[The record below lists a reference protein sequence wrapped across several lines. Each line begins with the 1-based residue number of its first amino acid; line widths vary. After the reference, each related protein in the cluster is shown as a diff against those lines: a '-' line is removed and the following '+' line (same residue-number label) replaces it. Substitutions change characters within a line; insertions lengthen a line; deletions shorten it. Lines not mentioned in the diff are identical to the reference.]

1 MYFMLVFVFKFTF
14 VSHAQTPV
22 LRREG
27 IRGKNDGQGESV
39 STLQTYAR
47 SLTIPTVA
55 PNPLH
60 ILFYSFVVLCFD
72 IDTLCT

>member
-55 PNPLH
+55 PNPPPH
-60 ILFYSFVVLCFD
+60 FVLFVCSFMFRH
-72 IDTLCT
+72 